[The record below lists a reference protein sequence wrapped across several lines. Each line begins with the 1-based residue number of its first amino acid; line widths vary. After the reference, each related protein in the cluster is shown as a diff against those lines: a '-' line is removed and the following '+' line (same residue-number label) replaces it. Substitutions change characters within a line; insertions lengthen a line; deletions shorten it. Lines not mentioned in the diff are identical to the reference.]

1 MNDIPKISSI
11 ISAYINKSVRRDKPS
26 YKTEK
31 TKNGSS
37 GNRTVSLEE
46 LVARKIAEI
55 NRGIENYADIA
66 LKVMVETIIM
76 EKFGEFGRNNPDT
89 EKVIENTIN
98 AIKQDKAI
106 HQKYIDNIKE
116 LGKQ

>member
-11 ISAYINKSVRRDKPS
+11 ISTYINKSVRKDKPNH
-26 YKTEK
+26 KTEK
-31 TKNGSS
+31 TKSGSS
-37 GNRTVSLEE
+37 AYKAVSLER
-46 LVARKIAEI
+46 LVASKIAEI
-55 NRGIENYADIA
+55 DRDSEHYDDIV

-89 EKVIENTIN
+89 EKVIEKTIYT
-98 AIKQDKAI
+98 IKQDNVI
-106 HQKYIDNIKE
+106 HQKYIDNIKQ

>member
-11 ISAYINKSVRRDKPS
+11 ISAYINKSVRKEKS
-26 YKTEK
+26 SNKAEK
-31 TKNGSS
+31 TRSGSS
-37 GNRTVSLEE
+37 ASRAVSLEE

-55 NRGIENYADIA
+55 DRDIENYDDIA

-89 EKVIENTIN
+89 EKVIESTTN

-106 HQKYIDNIKE
+106 HQKYIDNIKQ
-116 LGKQ
+116 LAKQ